1 MTGGRDGDGSGGNE
15 GRGGGQTDRP
25 APGPLPQRAGPA
37 RRRLRGI
44 DRGPQPV
51 GEALDDVVRGLAR
64 PSRPS
69 SSAATLGTVF
79 SRWEEVV
86 GPAVARHA
94 RPLRL
99 ETGLLVVAVDQ
110 PPWATQVKALGSQIL
125 ARIGEL
131 TGERLERMDVVV
143 RR

>member
-1 MTGGRDGDGSGGNE
+1 MTGQGGPG
-15 GRGGGQTDRP
+15 GRGG
-25 APGPLPQRAGPA
+25 AAGGDQPPPP
-37 RRRLRGI
+37 RRRRQRGV
-44 DRGPQPV
+44 DRGPQPI
-51 GEALDDVVRGLAR
+51 GSSLDDVVRGLAP

-69 SSAATLGTVF
+69 PSASAWGTVF

-99 ETGLLVVAVDQ
+99 ESGLLVVAVDQ
-110 PPWATQVKALGSQIL
+110 PAWATQVRALGP
-125 ARIGEL
+125 RIVAEIAEL
-131 TGERLERMDVVV
+131 TGERLERLDVVV